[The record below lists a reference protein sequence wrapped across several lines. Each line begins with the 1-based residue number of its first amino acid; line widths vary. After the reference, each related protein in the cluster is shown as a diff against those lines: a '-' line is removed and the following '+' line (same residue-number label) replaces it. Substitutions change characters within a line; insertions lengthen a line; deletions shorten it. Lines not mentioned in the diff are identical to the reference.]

1 MKSDVMLS
9 KSTYCKGLRCHRALW
24 LAIHRRELAA
34 EPTPEQQARFDTG
47 HSVGELAQG
56 RYPGGVLID
65 EEYYRH
71 ADAQAHTQA
80 ALAAGAPAIYEAAFS
95 HAGVRVRVDVLARL
109 ESGGYELIEVKST
122 TRYTAE
128 KHLPDAAV
136 QLHVLLGNNIDV
148 RRVSLM
154 HLNRDY
160 VWAGG
165 KYDLD
170 ALFTATDIT
179 QEAREFM
186 ARVPI
191 DVAAMLAM
199 LAAAEPPPIPESVN
213 CAKPYECEFAT
224 WCLGEPEAPDLDA
237 PVRFEQAPLSRLCGL
252 AFPLHFVDFET
263 VMPALPV
270 FVGTS
275 PYQTVKVQWSMH
287 VLHEDGRL
295 EHAEYLVSDT
305 SVEPSAEFFTTL
317 IDALGEHGTFV
328 HYSTYE
334 RTQLVDIAVRLPE
347 LRQPLVDR
355 IPGFHRPLLSALSRN
370 GIADESLREPTAG
383 GLADFDLGARVVK
396 DGCFHPVFGSDNG
409 WSIKPAIKILAKD
422 LPPYSALAISGGEQ
436 AMNALEEMLDPETD
450 SDRAAALRADLLA
463 YCAQDT
469 LAMVEI
475 YRTLLAACE

>member
-1 MKSDVMLS
+1 MLS
-9 KSTYCKGLRCHRALW
+9 KSTYCKGLRCHRALY
-24 LAIHRRELAA
+24 LSIHHRELATA
-34 EPTPEQQARFDTG
+34 PTAEQQARFDTG
-47 HSVGELAQG
+47 HSVGELAQQ
-56 RYPGGVLID
+56 RYPDGVLID
-65 EEYYRH
+65 EEYFRH
-71 ADAQAHTQA
+71 ADAEIHTQE
-80 ALAAGAPAIYEAAFS
+80 ALAQGAPAIYEAAFS
-95 HAGVRVRVDVLARL
+95 HAGVRVRVDILARL
-109 ESGGYELIEVKST
+109 EGGGYELIEVKST

-136 QLHVLLGNNIDV
+136 QMHVLLGSGIDV

-165 KYDLD
+165 EYDLNG
-170 ALFTATDIT
+170 LFTATDIT
-179 QEAREFM
+179 DDARAFM
-186 ARVPI
+186 GRVPV

-199 LAAAEPPPIPESVN
+199 LAESEPPAIPTGVN
-213 CAKPYECEFAT
+213 CSKPYDCEFAA
-224 WCLGEPEAPDLDA
+224 WCLGEPEAPDLAA
-237 PVRFEQAPLSRLCGL
+237 PVRFEQGPLSRLRDL
-252 AFPLHFVDFET
+252 EFPLHFVDFET

-275 PYQTVKVQWSMH
+275 PHRAVPVQWSMH

-317 IDALGEHGTFV
+317 FEALGQHGTFV
-328 HYSTYE
+328 HYSPYE

-347 LRQPLVDR
+347 LRQQLVDR
-355 IPGFHRPLLSALSRN
+355 IPGFYRPLLSALSRQ
-370 GIADESLREPTAG
+370 GIADDSLCEPTAG

-396 DGCFHPVFGSDNG
+396 DGCFHPVFGSDKG

-422 LPPYSALAISGGEQ
+422 LPPYSALAVSGGEQ
-436 AMNALEEMLDPETD
+436 AMNALEEMLDPATD
-450 SDRAAALRADLLA
+450 VERASALRTDLLA

-475 YRTLLAACE
+475 YRSLLAACE